1 MVERQLRGRDIE
13 DERVLEAMGRV
24 PREPF
29 VPEAERRRAY
39 ADAALPI
46 GHGQTISQPYMVARI
61 AESLSLQPGERVLD
75 LACGTGVV
83 ARLAAQRVGPG
94 GSVAGQDLN
103 PGMLAVAR
111 STAAPI
117 EWHES
122 DAQAMPFSDH
132 AFDVALCQLG
142 LQFFGDRAAALREVR
157 RVLVPG
163 GRLVANVPGPTPR
176 LFVIFEDAIRHHVSP
191 EVAGF
196 LAAVFSLHDAAELEH
211 LLDDAGFQDVAVD
224 ARTKSLPLPPPADFL
239 WQYAASTPLAAA
251 VGALDEAGRSALKH
265 AVVGQWERL
274 ADGELVLELRVVT
287 VTGRSPMA

>member
-1 MVERQLRGRDIE
+1 MSQSSVTGTPSFEDYAGNAAENYERYFAPAIGAPLAVDLIE
-13 DERVLEAMGRV
+13 V
-24 PREPF
+24 
-29 VPEAERRRAY
+29 
-39 ADAALPI
+39 AA
-46 GHGQTISQPYMVARI
+46 
-61 AESLSLQPGERVLD
+61 LQPGERVLD

-142 LQFFGDRAAALREVR
+142 LQFFGDRVAALREVR

-211 LLDDAGFQDVAVD
+211 LLDDAGFQDVSVD

-251 VGALDEAGRSALKH
+251 VGALDEAGRSALEH

-274 ADGELVLELRVVT
+274 ADGEPLVLELGVVT